1 MQSVKVNGQDW
12 SRNWFEYQDVMEQGG
27 VIEFELGAEMK
38 TWDTAEVP
46 PSPGH
51 YVL

>member
-1 MQSVKVNGQDW
+1 MGRTGRETGLSIRMLWN
-12 SRNWFEYQDVMEQGG
+12 RGG